1 MNIDS
6 GAREEDSRRVAG
18 DTHSGST
25 SSTGERRRFPRA
37 AIPAQLLLSWRDH
50 DPKPVTCSV
59 LDASLTG
66 FRLVSEKR
74 VSVGAVC
81 HAWCILPEGT
91 HVHLD
96 MTVVWVMAKW
106 NPCYEFGLRYT
117 DG

>member
-6 GAREEDSRRVAG
+6 GAREEDSRRAAG
-18 DTHSGST
+18 DAHGGST

-37 AIPAQLLLSWRDH
+37 AFPAQLLLSWRDH
-50 DPKPVTCSV
+50 DLKPVTCSV
-59 LDASLTG
+59 LNASLTG

-81 HAWCILPEGT
+81 HAWCILPEET
-91 HVHLD
+91 RVNLD
-96 MTVVWVMAKW
+96 MTVVWVLAKW
-106 NPCYEFGLRYT
+106 NHCYEFGVRYT